1 MEYNQNER
9 ADFNEAPNPNS
20 NPNPQPTQSYQNFNN
35 TPPPSVPPKNYLVES
50 ILITVLCCLPLGIVG
65 IINATKV
72 ESLFAA
78 GDYVGAQHAADEAKK
93 WCKWGLIG
101 GITAI
106 SLYLIFYIVFVVIA
120 VGGGMNF

>member
-1 MEYNQNER
+1 MDYNQNER
-9 ADFNEAPNPNS
+9 SDFNEAPNPN
-20 NPNPQPTQSYQNFNN
+20 PQPNQTYQNFNN

-50 ILITVLCCLPLGIVG
+50 ILVTVLCCLPLGIVG

-78 GDYVGAQHAADEAKK
+78 GDHIGAQRAADEAKK

-101 GITAI
+101 GGTVIG
-106 SLYLIFYIVFVVIA
+106 LYLIFYIFFVVLA
-120 VGGGMNF
+120 VAGNMNI